1 MRSTDEGWYVT
12 VEIQQQNVKF
22 KLDTGARC
30 NVLSKHIYENLHFCS
45 QLMKTNT
52 RLVSYSGNVM
62 QVEGEVM
69 LDIHY
74 IKGRIIVCNFMCW
87 ANQQRKLYWV

>member
-1 MRSTDEGWYVT
+1 MRIY
-12 VEIQQQNVKF
+12 I
-22 KLDTGARC
+22 L
-30 NVLSKHIYENLHFCS
+30 LSSSS

-52 RLVSYSGNVM
+52 RLVSYSENVM